1 MEKIIEFFKDFT
13 IEKLIELLTEWYV
26 LIFIVM
32 ILLLIGLFIFT
43 LITIR
48 TKKLKKVCTYEDNN
62 VRYFSIHFEK
72 DYVYSVDKRTFRTLF
87 FIKHALSGFWLDF
100 VLLLLLF
107 FSLLLLKVHIA
118 KCLNRVA
125 T

>member
-1 MEKIIEFFKDFT
+1 MFSYITKTPHINQHF
-13 IEKLIELLTEWYV
+13 
-26 LIFIVM
+26 M
-32 ILLLIGLFIFT
+32 QIL
-43 LITIR
+43 
-48 TKKLKKVCTYEDNN
+48 Y
-62 VRYFSIHFEK
+62 SS
-72 DYVYSVDKRTFRTLF
+72 SVDKRAFRTLS